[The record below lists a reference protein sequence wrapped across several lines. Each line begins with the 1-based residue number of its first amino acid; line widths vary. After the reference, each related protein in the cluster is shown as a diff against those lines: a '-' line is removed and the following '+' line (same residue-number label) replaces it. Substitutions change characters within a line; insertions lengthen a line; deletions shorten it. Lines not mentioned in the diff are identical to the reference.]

1 MSVGVK
7 DRLAGKFAGI
17 EGESEVTRSELCCHA
32 ASELHQVDEGFRVVV
47 C

>member
-1 MSVGVK
+1 VTVGVK

-17 EGESEVTRSELCCHA
+17 EGESEVTRREFCCHA